1 MIGTIVVGAIAA
13 VVSIGL
19 LMGGAAVAFTYI
31 RNSAPVQSGPPEA
44 LQLRVA
50 ELELKIE
57 GMPSLWEEER
67 KRAKRA
73 HQAAESA
80 RRLADEKLEE
90 IEEIIAEN
98 GSVPVEHEERGE
110 EQRVLPL
117 RKNMGVAPQ
126 EGIEERFH
134 AIEHLLK

>member
-1 MIGTIVVGAIAA
+1 MISTIVVSAIAA
-13 VVSIGL
+13 VLSIGL

-31 RNSAPVQSGPPEA
+31 RNNMPVQTGPPEA

-80 RRLADEKLEE
+80 RRSAEEKLGEVEE
-90 IEEIIAEN
+90 LIAEH
-98 GSVPVEHEERGE
+98 GGVPDEHEVGGE
-110 EQRVLPL
+110 DQRLLPL
-117 RKNMGVAPQ
+117 RTNMGTPATP
-126 EGIEERFH
+126 GIEDRV
-134 AIEHLLK
+134 AAVAHLLS